1 MAWVIYSLL
10 SGFCFATADALSKR
24 AMKQEDQYLIAWVR
38 LAYCLPF
45 LIPMLIF
52 TKIPVLDLAFWLV
65 ILIALPLEL
74 TAYVLYIHAIKVSP
88 LSLTIPFLSL
98 TPVFSIFISF
108 IILKEL
114 PNVAGIL
121 GVILVAI
128 GGYALNFHLVS
139 GGILEPLKAIFRERG
154 SSYMIIISF
163 IFSITATL
171 GKLAILHSN
180 PTFFG
185 VLYFTLFG
193 VVFTPLAMAKSRQPL
208 TTFFKASKDYFL
220 IGLFVAA
227 MIISHCLAIQLV
239 EVSYMISIKRSSL
252 LFSII
257 YGGLIFKEENI
268 RERLLGGLLMMLGM
282 ILITLF

>member
-1 MAWVIYSLL
+1 MVWVIYSLL
-10 SGFCFATADALSKR
+10 SGFCFATADALSKK
-24 AMKQEDQYLIAWVR
+24 AMEQENQYLIAWAR

-45 LIPMLIF
+45 LMPMLIF
-52 TKIPVLDLAFWLV
+52 TKIPVLGLTFWLT
-65 ILIALPLEL
+65 ILITLPLEL
-74 TAYVLYIHAIKVSP
+74 TAYVLYIRAIKVSP

-98 TPVFSIFISF
+98 TPVFSIFVSF
-108 IILKEL
+108 VILKEL
-114 PNVAGIL
+114 PSVAGII

-128 GGYALNFHLVS
+128 GGYTLNLHLVS
-139 GGILEPLKAIFRERG
+139 GGILAPLKAIVQERG
-154 SSYMIIISF
+154 SFYMLIVSF
-163 IFSITATL
+163 IFSITVTL

-193 VVFTPLAMAKSRQPL
+193 VVFTPLAIVKSRQPI
-208 TTFFKASKDYFL
+208 TTFFKASKSYFL
-220 IGLFVAA
+220 IGLFFAA
-227 MIISHCLAIQLV
+227 MIISHCLAIRLV
-239 EVSYMISIKRSSL
+239 EVSYMVSIKRSSL